1 MPRPDLDRGRHALA
15 RAVPGET
22 CLAQGCAKGEMP
34 WPRLGHGRHAAA
46 KAGPAETCP
55 GQDCAKGDI
64 DEKDQRNL
72 VLVRRPAAEL
82 SPPRRMP
89 HSTRG
94 KTVANQWQI
103 SGKSVAN
110 QWQIS
115 GKLAIIV
122 FPRIRR
128 IRNPIGSLGY
138 YSPCHALCAETQ

>member
-1 MPRPDLDRGRHALA
+1 MA

-115 GKLAIIV
+115 GKLAIIA

-128 IRNPIGSLGY
+128 GKENSTLGNQLGSLF
-138 YSPCHALCAETQ
+138 AVCAETQ